1 MDAGLTALMAQ
12 AVAAYAALTPEAKA
26 EHDRLQRESFVRGMQ
41 PWPDAKPPKMIN
53 GVLTYESFYD
63 YCAD

>member
-1 MDAGLTALMAQ
+1 MSDELAELLKQ
-12 AVAAYAALTPEAKA
+12 AVAQYNALTPAERV
-26 EHDRLQRESFVRGMQ
+26 EHDRLQRASFVRGMM

-53 GVLTYESFYD
+53 GVLTYESYYD